1 MLHAIPL
8 LTSWQIQDFPKAF
21 TFSDCQQSLASQVP
35 VSISKMLPL
44 NPMIFTYFWQTDQR
58 IHSSHFQIRKRA
70 LVLQASC
77 SNPHRKIPNTL
88 MLPAFTACLHCPLYL
103 HESWKEGFPTK
114 QCSPALHGYIFK
126 TRGQIIILLILLLCH
141 SSENPWFIHSW
152 AVWLWFDKSYL
163 NLQKLTRDTDQEME
177 MSNIRNK

>member
-1 MLHAIPL
+1 MLSPSWHRDRSRIFLKHSHSVTVSKASLPKCL
-8 LTSWQIQDFPKAF
+8 YLFQKCCHWTPWSSRTSDRQISAYTHPISRSGNGHWCCKPPAP
-21 TFSDCQQSLASQVP
+21 THIGKSQ
-35 VSISKMLPL
+35 
-44 NPMIFTYFWQTDQR
+44 
-58 IHSSHFQIRKRA
+58 
-70 LVLQASC
+70 
-77 SNPHRKIPNTL
+77 NTL

-103 HESWKEGFPTK
+103 HESWKEGFPTN